1 MSKYHIVN
9 LRYIVDNYHFD
20 AAILYTGLPDVNE
33 NSILIELYNLDNNNW
48 VVKRIYQTKEN
59 LKNNKGINGSINNE
73 SNSFV
78 DLDFIIEET
87 KKWIKKNDKIK

>member
-20 AAILYTGLPDVNE
+20 AAILYTGLPNVNE
-33 NSILIELYNLDNNNW
+33 NSILIELYNLDDKW
-48 VVKRIYQTKEN
+48 AIKRIYQTKEN
-59 LKNNKGINGSINNE
+59 LKNNKGLVGNINNE

-87 KKWIKKNDKIK
+87 KKWIEKMIK

>member
-33 NSILIELYNLDNNNW
+33 NSILIELYNLDDKW
-48 VVKRIYQTKEN
+48 AVKRIYQTKEN

-87 KKWIKKNDKIK
+87 KKWIKQMSE